1 MFPFTESA
9 EISLLS
15 PGGSFR
21 FPPFLLLPS
30 AHSFSPPPQSLLSS
44 KLSQLHEALEQRI
57 WLYLWSVFS
66 QKLDIWLGV
75 YISEENPGDNSV
87 SRKPSSFGMERTW
100 GGRDVTTHI
109 NTLCLYHTHTH
120 THTQIHTPVI
130 TFLRGSYLIQ
140 SWMHIVIK
148 EYEKKLTGN
157 FSSASRNLK
166 PM

>member
-120 THTQIHTPVI
+120 THTHTN
-130 TFLRGSYLIQ
+130 THSCNHFLKRKLPYSELNAYSHQRI
-140 SWMHIVIK
+140 W
-148 EYEKKLTGN
+148 EKINWKFL
-157 FSSASRNLK
+157 FCF
-166 PM
+166 